1 MASKTNCTINGK
13 DYYRIKRKIGKKLNS
28 KGVWVDDYKTPFY
41 GKNKTEAFMDNQKK
55 GVTNKTLFFG
65 EMMDTFIKEIF
76 LKDSRYS
83 DSTKTRYVN
92 AYNNLKQSDIVGLP
106 LSSIKSIDLQVSLQW
121 SVLWRFNCA
130 VTSQP
135 HNPLL
140 QIP

>member
-1 MASKTNCTINGK
+1 
-13 DYYRIKRKIGKKLNS
+13 
-28 KGVWVDDYKTPFY
+28 
-41 GKNKTEAFMDNQKK
+41 
-55 GVTNKTLFFG
+55 
-65 EMMDTFIKEIF
+65 MDTFIKEIF

-106 LSSIKSIDLQVSLQW
+106 LSSIKSIDLQFSLQW
-121 SVLWRFNCA
+121 SALWRFNCA

>member
-1 MASKTNCTINGK
+1 
-13 DYYRIKRKIGKKLNS
+13 
-28 KGVWVDDYKTPFY
+28 
-41 GKNKTEAFMDNQKK
+41 MDNQKK